1 MGVAGMLCIFRV
13 VLEGKTDKEMMMM
26 MTCIIKISFLRK
38 VFSQQFFSIK
48 CRRKHFFSISDC
60 LSARGGDNFH
70 SHILKRMDRKGG
82 GGGQK
87 KMYAWVTWVCM
98 AEFLSHIYLGVYYV
112 SLLCKTKYGF
122 EAQFQMLI
130 LALRLA
136 LFINST
142 PNFNLAQ
149 VLAQDFLQ
157 KKMLLKITTPLEDVR
172 ICYV

>member
-1 MGVAGMLCIFRV
+1 MMMMMM
-13 VLEGKTDKEMMMM
+13 MMMM

-38 VFSQQFFSIK
+38 VFSQQFCSVK
-48 CRRKHFFSISDC
+48 CRRKYFFSISHC

-70 SHILKRMDRKGG
+70 SHILKRMEVGSEKNVCKGNLS
-82 GGGQK
+82 
-87 KMYAWVTWVCM
+87 MYGWVPVTDIC
-98 AEFLSHIYLGVYYV
+98 LGVYYV

-122 EAQFQMLI
+122 EVQFQMLI
-130 LALRLA
+130 LAQHLA

-149 VLAQDFLQ
+149 VLAQGFLQ
-157 KKMLLKITTPLEDVR
+157 KKILVKITTPMEDVW

>member
-1 MGVAGMLCIFRV
+1 
-13 VLEGKTDKEMMMM
+13 
-26 MTCIIKISFLRK
+26 
-38 VFSQQFFSIK
+38 
-48 CRRKHFFSISDC
+48 
-60 LSARGGDNFH
+60 
-70 SHILKRMDRKGG
+70 
-82 GGGQK
+82 
-87 KMYAWVTWVCM
+87 M
-98 AEFLSHIYLGVYYV
+98 AEFLSHICLGVYYV